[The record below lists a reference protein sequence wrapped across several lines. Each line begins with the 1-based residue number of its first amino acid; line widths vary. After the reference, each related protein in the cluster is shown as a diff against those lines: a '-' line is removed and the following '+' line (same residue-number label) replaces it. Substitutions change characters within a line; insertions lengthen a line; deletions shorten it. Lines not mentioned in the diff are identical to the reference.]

1 MFGDQPHQRDQ
12 PDLRIHV
19 QRAATPLERQQRT
32 NHRQRHRHHDD
43 QRVDEA
49 LELRRQHQED
59 EHQRQHKHHAQ
70 RTLRVLE
77 LARGVVQVGGVAGLE
92 HLGGRLVHEGDG
104 LAQRV
109 VGRQVGRDGG
119 RAALAKVVQ
128 LARAHALAHVD
139 QAGQRDDRVI
149 AAAHVDGVD
158 VFGRGAAPR
167 LGLHDHVVLLGI
179 AFVTCEGAAAQ
190 HGLDGLGHHF
200 HAHTQVGG
208 AFAVDLDAQ
217 LGLVQAQVH
226 VGGHDAGVLSNLGHE
241 RGHHLAQVFVAVRG
255 LDHVGEGPRAKALAE
270 RRRCDQKGVH
280 AGQARHLG
288 LQLLGQGQRG
298 AVALFPVHGAV
309 DHAALCHRGVADV
322 GKHAVEFGVGVADL
336 FQLQRIAVG
345 VVQRSAVGRS
355 HAGQNGAPVFQRR
368 QLLPHAG
375 EHQHQRRAAQGH
387 DAQHNPAGLEQR
399 TPHTAPPRTRAA
411 PAGRDDPAQQTAIGV
426 RQGREPALHGAVE
439 PVGLRVVLEQQ

>member
-1 MFGDQPHQRDQ
+1 M
-12 PDLRIHV
+12 
-19 QRAATPLERQQRT
+19 
-32 NHRQRHRHHDD
+32 
-43 QRVDEA
+43 
-49 LELRRQHQED
+49 
-59 EHQRQHKHHAQ
+59 
-70 RTLRVLE
+70 RVLE

-92 HLGGRLVHEGDG
+92 HLGRRLVHEGDG

-139 QAGQRDDRVI
+139 QAGQRDHRVV

-158 VFGRGAAPR
+158 VLGRGAATG
-167 LGLHDHVVLLGI
+167 LGLHDDVVLLGI
-179 AFVTCEGAAAQ
+179 TLVAGDSAAAQ

-200 HAHTQVGG
+200 HTHAQVGG

-217 LGLVQAQVH
+217 LRLVQAQVH
-226 VGGHDAGVLSNLGHE
+226 VRGHDAGVLRNLGHE
-241 RGHHLAQVFVAVRG
+241 GSHHLAQVFVAVRG
-255 LDHVGEGPRAKALAE
+255 LDHVGEWPRAKALAQRW
-270 RRRCDQKGVH
+270 RRDQEGIH

-309 DHAALCHRGVADV
+309 DDTALCHRGVADV

-345 VVQRSAVGRS
+345 VVQRGAVGRG
-355 HAGQNGAPVFQRR
+355 HTGQNGAPVFQRR

-411 PAGRDDPAQQTAIGV
+411 PAGRNDPAQQAAIGI
-426 RQGREPALHGAVE
+426 REGGEPTLHGAVE
-439 PVGLRVVLEQQ
+439 PVGIRVVLEQQ